1 MTTTPQMGNQAR
13 HMAGYLL
20 FDVLA
25 ASHELLPA
33 LRTGYTDLSMSSWHP
48 DLLLAHRTLEELV
61 LLPMCKAL
69 FPALCLYGPLIP
81 GI

>member
-1 MTTTPQMGNQAR
+1 M
-13 HMAGYLL
+13 LL
-20 FDVLA
+20 CTGIYIDILA

-33 LRTGYTDLSMSSWHP
+33 LRTGNTDLAMSSWHP

-61 LLPMCKAL
+61 LLSLCKAL

>member
-1 MTTTPQMGNQAR
+1 M
-13 HMAGYLL
+13 LL
-20 FDVLA
+20 CTGIYIDILA

-33 LRTGYTDLSMSSWHP
+33 LRTGYTDLAMSSWHS

-61 LLPMCKAL
+61 LFPLSKTL